1 MSGLSEIIGWS
12 DNFLEEFEFSTA
24 DEAYD
29 ILQEDFLANGRNS
42 LPNILGQRDER
53 IFIAWL
59 EERIKNNNGQ
69 RPA

>member
-12 DNFLEEFEFSTA
+12 DEFLEEFEFSTA

-59 EERIKNNNGQ
+59 EERIKNSKG
-69 RPA
+69 RS

>member
-12 DNFLEEFEFSTA
+12 DEFLEQFEFSTA

-29 ILQEDFLANGRNS
+29 ILQEDFLSNGRNS
-42 LPNILGQRDER
+42 LPNILGQRDEK

-59 EERIKNNNGQ
+59 EERIKNSKG
-69 RPA
+69 RS

>member
-1 MSGLSEIIGWS
+1 MSGLSEIINWS
-12 DNFLEEFEFSTA
+12 DEFLEQFEFSTA

-29 ILQEDFLANGRNS
+29 ILQEDFLSNGRNS

-59 EERIKNNNGQ
+59 EERIKNSKG
-69 RPA
+69 RS

>member
-12 DNFLEEFEFSTA
+12 DEFLEEFEFSTA

-42 LPNILGQRDER
+42 LPNILGQRDEK

-59 EERIKNNNGQ
+59 EERIKNSKG
-69 RPA
+69 RS